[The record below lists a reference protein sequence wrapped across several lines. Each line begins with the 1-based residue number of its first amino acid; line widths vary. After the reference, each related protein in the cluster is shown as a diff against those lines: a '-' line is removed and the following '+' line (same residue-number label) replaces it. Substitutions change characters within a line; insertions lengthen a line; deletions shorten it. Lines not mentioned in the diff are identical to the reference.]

1 MLPLGPSALPN
12 LGECSEGPTEELCLA
27 WETVLYQCLPT
38 VSFEMCA
45 GGQIYLASSCS
56 GAWLLERTSHLS
68 VRQNNMEDLWKHRV
82 LSPTARVSESAL
94 GQGLRIF
101 VWNKVRDGA
110 EAAHLGTHRENPD
123 QRATAPR
130 PAVLD
135 EHITHQS
142 PPGCLALQLP
152 PGLDST
158 VSLPWILE
166 LSKSARLSSAGPLS
180 PVQCF
185 LHGFTYYLPWQRP
198 SLHGSVVLTL
208 GAALGT

>member
-1 MLPLGPSALPN
+1 M
-12 LGECSEGPTEELCLA
+12 
-27 WETVLYQCLPT
+27 Q
-38 VSFEMCA
+38 A
-45 GGQIYLASSCS
+45 GGFTASSCS
-56 GAWLLERTSHLS
+56 SACLLERTSHLS
-68 VRQNNMEDLWKHRV
+68 VRQNCLEDLWKHRV
-82 LSPTARVSESAL
+82 LSPTPRVPESAP

-101 VWNKVRDGA
+101 VWNKVWDGA
-110 EAAHLGTHRENPD
+110 EAARLGTHCENPD

-135 EHITHQS
+135 GHITHQRPS
-142 PPGCLALQLP
+142 GCLALQLP

-158 VSLPWILE
+158 VSLPWIPE
-166 LSKSARLSSAGPLS
+166 LSESARLSSAGPLR

-185 LHGFTYYLPWQRP
+185 LHGFTYYLPRQRP